1 MKEVRRFHAER
12 QVQEALA
19 ARNGPRT
26 TDTLDLPLQSIVRV
40 WREKKGWTGP
50 YRLLAVEGETCTIDL
65 PHGPTNFR
73 STVVKPFYRKEV
85 PENIMPQNDASRDL
99 VGHFLTLGQ
108 EIPPDIQGIGENSDP
123 DHSDVIIRS
132 RQENK
137 EPPLLRTTWPVV
149 EIPVR
154 REQRKENDKDSNII
168 VI

>member
-1 MKEVRRFHAER
+1 MAIKEVRCFHAER

-73 STVVKPFYRKEV
+73 STVVKLFYREEV
-85 PENIMPQNDASRDL
+85 PGKTSESHDL
-99 VGHFLTLGQ
+99 
-108 EIPPDIQGIGENSDP
+108 IG
-123 DHSDVIIRS
+123 
-132 RQENK
+132 
-137 EPPLLRTTWPVV
+137 
-149 EIPVR
+149 
-154 REQRKENDKDSNII
+154 
-168 VI
+168 